1 MIRGIKF
8 PWRRGGQTL
17 PETVSEAAVVSQNIR
32 EIVMSAAGEREML
45 PGWGRGL
52 MPLLFEKTDVAGE
65 LARRALMEGIAN
77 FEPRALIS
85 SIEFSTEETT
95 VTVTLAFVL
104 RSSSEQG
111 EVAVTMQRAS

>member
-1 MIRGIKF
+1 
-8 PWRRGGQTL
+8 
-17 PETVSEAAVVSQNIR
+17 
-32 EIVMSAAGEREML
+32 
-45 PGWGRGL
+45 
-52 MPLLFEKTDVAGE
+52 
-65 LARRALMEGIAN
+65 MEGIAN

-111 EVAVTMQRAS
+111 EVAVTMQRAT

>member
-8 PWRRGGQTL
+8 PWRRRGSSL
-17 PETVSEAAVVSQNIR
+17 PEIISESAVVSQNIR

-52 MPLLFEKTDVAGE
+52 MPLLFEKTEVAGE
-65 LARRALMEGIAN
+65 LARRTLMEGIAN

-85 SIEFSTEETT
+85 SIDFLAEETT
-95 VTVTLAFVL
+95 ITVTLAFVL

-111 EVAVTMQRAS
+111 EVSVTLQRTT